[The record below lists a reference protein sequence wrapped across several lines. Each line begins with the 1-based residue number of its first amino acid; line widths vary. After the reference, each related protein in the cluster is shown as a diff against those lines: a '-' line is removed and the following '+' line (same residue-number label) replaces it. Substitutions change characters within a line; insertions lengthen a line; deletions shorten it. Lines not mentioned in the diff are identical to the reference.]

1 PVALTLKTNR
11 MAQSALFS
19 VRGLICAVLVCAAS
33 ISVRADTI
41 TITNTNDSGP
51 GSLRQALADAND
63 GDTIEFAVSGT
74 IGLTSGELLVV
85 KNITIS
91 GPGAENLAL
100 NGNAK
105 STVFHI
111 APGETVTITGLTNT
125 NGYTSGFG
133 GGIDEHN
140 ASLTLNNCTVTAN
153 NGSSF
158 EGGGIS
164 NDAENSGSAS
174 LEISN
179 CSVT

>member
-1 PVALTLKTNR
+1 
-11 MAQSALFS
+11 
-19 VRGLICAVLVCAAS
+19 
-33 ISVRADTI
+33 
-41 TITNTNDSGP
+41 GP

-63 GDTIEFAVSGT
+63 GDTIEFAVTGT

-111 APGETVTITGLTNT
+111 APGETVTISGLTIT

-133 GGIDEHN
+133 GGIHN
-140 ASLTLNNCTVTAN
+140 DHASLTLNNCTVTAN

-164 NDAENSGSAS
+164 NDAEYVEGEPLSALLAINNSSVSENSGGGIYNDA
-174 LEISN
+174 LGGGVATMN
-179 CSVT
+179 